1 MSLLFWLSSRAP
13 DLETPPEP
21 IRTQADIAPTPL
33 TDLPDDED
41 HDVADET
48 DEIALDELFCIIDYR
63 AENGETS
70 RRRITLLKVAPGP
83 NAPILSAVCHER
95 RAFRQFRCDRIA
107 CFIEP
112 DGEVIECSN
121 FFQNHLA
128 IDLAS
133 LSPSKADLATP
144 VAREIREHLRPALS
158 ILVTAA
164 TSDGEFHA
172 EELDSICQ
180 YIEGE
185 LMLSHRCERFREAVT
200 IDVLDQLTK
209 IVSRMRPQRSSI
221 PGYLSKI
228 LDYEREDLSRFG
240 KALEHV
246 VVADGV
252 FNTDEKEFLEE
263 LANFAAAHDFEVKR
277 QIAGLER
284 DMKSHAASSPVTF
297 LG

>member
-1 MSLLFWLSSRAP
+1 MSLLFWISSRAP

-21 IRTQADIAPTPL
+21 MRLEESIKFTTPE
-33 TDLPDDED
+33 DLPEDED
-41 HDVADET
+41 HDVPDTTT
-48 DEIALDELFCIIDYR
+48 DITLDELFCVIDYR
-63 AENGETS
+63 AGTGETT
-70 RRRITLLKVAPGP
+70 RRRITLLKVSPGP
-83 NAPILSAVCHER
+83 SAPILSAVCHER
-95 RAFRQFRCDRIA
+95 RAFRQFRCDRIS

-112 DGEVIECSN
+112 DGEVIDCSE

-133 LSPSKADLATP
+133 LVPSKTDLGAP

-164 TSDGEFHA
+164 TSDGEFHP

-185 LMLSHRCERFREAVT
+185 LMLSHRCKRFREAVT
-200 IDVLDQLTK
+200 IDVLNQLTK

-228 LDYEREDLSRFG
+228 LEYDSEDRARFA

-246 VVADGV
+246 VIADGV
-252 FNTDEKEFLEE
+252 FKTDEKEFLDE
-263 LANFAAAHDFEVKR
+263 LANFAAAQEEQIR
-277 QIAGLER
+277 RRIAGL
-284 DMKSHAASSPVTF
+284 
-297 LG
+297 